1 MNKQERKKELELEKR
16 CKKCANYQEYKD
28 KFYMRRGICISFKMI
43 YTHVND
49 YTICPYDTERRNN
62 EK

>member
-1 MNKQERKKELELEKR
+1 MNKQENKRLQKLENK

-28 KFYMRRGICISFKMI
+28 KFYMRRGFCISFKMI
-43 YTHVND
+43 YTHIND